1 MWYYQ
6 VEKGRKR
13 SKKVDKPQVHK
24 AMSKSQQEGVF
35 FTFGLVNLS
44 QAQKVKKGASYI
56 VEGSETSKLGWTR
69 GQTYFDTYAPALP
82 KKAILGA
89 AGYKAE
95 DTYDPVWTRVHVPQ
109 QFLRLICPNAESV
122 QESIANKA
130 NLSGAWNYWKM
141 VIDLRPYA
149 FQCGAA
155 IFQKCPKSALFRLP
169 AFMGSDVR
177 NWMKTTFPSEL
188 ALLQAKEGSPA
199 DLLLIQNTVLRKSLE
214 DLFIICNDNAVKLKH
229 MTDLIQR
236 RTAVLSPA
244 QGFSASTYHQNA
256 LMHSSPSSPLRASS
270 SRIPATPPIFP
281 HFDENVEET
290 GTYLMESGIRAFVN
304 TSPHARDVPRV
315 PTQYLLFSVKNRSKI
330 GQKSARWPDVF
341 AVIEQPK
348 YCWDVWGPTKTVD
361 KFSSVNEIWAT
372 YVDGDAVYND
382 AGVQT
387 GKKPPIQLVEKYLQ
401 TKWRTPEDQKERQ
414 AIAKHWGRYREIP
427 EWIESQS
434 HRRGVSPAVIVA
446 ELEAMRSV
454 DGNIKGLNWL
464 RMEVEK
470 LRKEAAQAAK
480 NGGIS
485 VSAPQSIATTP
496 APALASSPRTS
507 VSPPPSSLGPA
518 FEEDNQPRKRA
529 AAKDPRHVRLNDR
542 GETFEYETGFLL
554 LTSCFLLT
562 SRFSMGIHKL
572 WELLKRVAE
581 KRSLLNLATHEGFMT
596 DKRGLR
602 TLIVGLD
609 ISIQIDACMKMLEYG
624 RRCEHTELGQPW
636 EAGVSQH
643 SG

>member
-1 MWYYQ
+1 GLDDAEDAPDIRANTFLSEVTDTQLQEIGYGFLAHRQLRLVVFGHLSWTSQHATGNRGDDFRALKLAELQPYDIPHPDRRTLIPAVLGLQGEEKAGRRGMRTVVNPVYSAFIANKNPEMCPLGAFAFYHHYLHDVFDVSAKLKIDWAVNKSWRQ
-6 VEKGRKR
+6 VRVLHGPTSPNTPYNEQNLYNLFCRDYSVAGFSARM
-13 SKKVDKPQVHK
+13 K
-24 AMSKSQQEGVF
+24 AHLPRHLLGYRQEAMG
-35 FTFGLVNLS
+35 
-44 QAQKVKKGASYI
+44 

-244 QGFSASTYHQNA
+244 QGFSASTYHQNGKHFARPCVAYILIA
-256 LMHSSPSSPLRASS
+256 LASS

-281 HFDENVEET
+281 HFDENMEET

-315 PTQYLLFSVKNRSKI
+315 PTQVDLVLPPTEAFYKKGLGIVPPLL

-401 TKWRTPEDQKERQ
+401 TKWRTPEDQK

-454 DGNIKGLNWL
+454 DG
-464 RMEVEK
+464 
-470 LRKEAAQAAK
+470 
-480 NGGIS
+480 
-485 VSAPQSIATTP
+485 
-496 APALASSPRTS
+496 
-507 VSPPPSSLGPA
+507 
-518 FEEDNQPRKRA
+518 
-529 AAKDPRHVRLNDR
+529 
-542 GETFEYETGFLL
+542 
-554 LTSCFLLT
+554 
-562 SRFSMGIHKL
+562 
-572 WELLKRVAE
+572 
-581 KRSLLNLATHEGFMT
+581 
-596 DKRGLR
+596 
-602 TLIVGLD
+602 
-609 ISIQIDACMKMLEYG
+609 
-624 RRCEHTELGQPW
+624 
-636 EAGVSQH
+636 
-643 SG
+643 